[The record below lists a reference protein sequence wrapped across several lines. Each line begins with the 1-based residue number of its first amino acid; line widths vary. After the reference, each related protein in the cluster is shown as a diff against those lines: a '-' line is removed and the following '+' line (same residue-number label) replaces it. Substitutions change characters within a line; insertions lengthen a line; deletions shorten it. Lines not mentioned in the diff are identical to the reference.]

1 MKSSDKTWSTG
12 GGNDNPLQYSCCKN
26 HVNSMKRQKAMT
38 ITNSPRKNEVTR
50 PRQKRRSVMDVSGG
64 DKQSPML

>member
-1 MKSSDKTWSTG
+1 MSTHSSILAERED
-12 GGNDNPLQYSCCKN
+12 
-26 HVNSMKRQKAMT
+26 SMKRQKAMT